1 MYIHDAKARLYFP
14 PFLDTRIPPNN
25 REEPQRT
32 QLMTKYGLKEYDK
45 FDYVI
50 ATKGVSP
57 IKPGTVE
64 PWEPLDCPFDT
75 IHAIE
80 EIKDEYLRT
89 LCVKEVKPMEVIR
102 FKKEDFKYGCFS
114 NFYPSIIEYEGLRYN
129 SLESAFQAAKT
140 SNQEDRIKL
149 SRMNPGHAKRY
160 GRQVSLRSDW
170 EEVKVDIMT
179 ELIRNKAFHNPE
191 FCKALI
197 DSKGAYIVE
206 DTTGWH
212 DNYWGDCQCGNCR
225 LKFKHNVLGKCLM
238 KVRDEII
245 EKYNL

>member
-1 MYIHDAKARLYFP
+1 M
-14 PFLDTRIPPNN
+14 
-25 REEPQRT
+25 
-32 QLMTKYGLKEYDK
+32 
-45 FDYVI
+45 
-50 ATKGVSP
+50 
-57 IKPGTVE
+57 
-64 PWEPLDCPFDT
+64 
-75 IHAIE
+75 
-80 EIKDEYLRT
+80 
-89 LCVKEVKPMEVIR
+89 KEVKPMEVIR

-114 NFYPSIIEYEGLRYN
+114 NFYPSIIEYEGIRYN